1 MNPLIQLQKTTLIF
15 LVALACFGLSPMVQ
29 ALLPPPPPDG
39 GYPNENTAEG
49 DGALFS
55 LTDGVW
61 NTALGFNALTSN
73 TTGNFN
79 TAVGTLAL
87 ESNTTGDEN
96 TATGDG
102 ALSNNTTGFENT
114 ATGVSALLN
123 NTTGFWNTATG
134 SFALASNTTGSGNT
148 ATGLVALQNNTIGE
162 SNTATGVNALFNNT
176 SGNDNTAVGA
186 FALFSDTSGRVNTA
200 NDVAALF
207 HNRTG
212 ERNTAIGTVFPR
224 ARLHRPR
231 PGTTPC
237 DGHKVG
243 PYQHNY
249 KVLAPDQRLI
259 YESTKANVRLSQVEF
274 IVAKITRNQVSL
286 KGGNANRH
294 DNTIETVSGRVHV
307 LDVPA
312 DKPKE
317 VADLVSTTD
326 GLIVYLAHAV
336 PANSLRWHAIQ
347 EG

>member
-39 GYPNENTAEG
+39 GYPNETTAEG

-102 ALSNNTTGFENT
+102 AL
-114 ATGVSALLN
+114 LN

-148 ATGLVALQNNTIGE
+148 ATGLVALQNNTTGE

-176 SGNDNTAVGA
+176 SGNDTRLLVLLRSLAIHPAAVTRPTMLPRCFIIRRRTQHSHRYRLPPRKVTPSTSWHHTLLTTTKWAHTSIIVRCWHRTSASSTNPPKPTPA
-186 FALFSDTSGRVNTA
+186 FRGSNSSSR
-200 NDVAALF
+200 
-207 HNRTG
+207 
-212 ERNTAIGTVFPR
+212 
-224 ARLHRPR
+224 
-231 PGTTPC
+231 
-237 DGHKVG
+237 
-243 PYQHNY
+243 
-249 KVLAPDQRLI
+249 
-259 YESTKANVRLSQVEF
+259 
-274 IVAKITRNQVSL
+274 KITRNQVSL
-286 KGGNANRH
+286 NGENANRH

-312 DKPKE
+312 NKPQE

-326 GLIVYLAHAV
+326 GLIVHLAYAV
-336 PANSLRWHAIQ
+336 PAKVCVGTQSRKAN
-347 EG
+347 